1 MGKRVEIEWRGVDH
15 RLTVISVLAWFVRY
29 ALLTTLLTA
38 VISGLASTAFASRAS
53 AAAQGCPETAP
64 GAVSSGSPGAQQQ
77 LVPAGAVSLTLCRY
91 RGLSDPNPSYVNQL
105 VGSATLTDPQQLQLS
120 ADQFNAL
127 PPFPNGVFACPLDD
141 GSSLL
146 ARFEYANSPP
156 DEVLIRST
164 GCSSATNGY
173 VTSSMMFSGGQEL
186 RTELQNLTGCASS
199 IDYWLC
205 NSDPVPP
212 NPNPG
217 VSTSNPNPTPS
228 TQPPRATRRCRV
240 LSVCVEV
247 QHRAGAVSSKKSASA
262 DRRMGAWHLTES
274 RSSTKPDGECWSGRS
289 AVAGSVLASALAATR
304 SSCSVTASRSMAT
317 SCGARRSLQQRAG
330 QRRSCSNSPSRSCF
344 RTEAIR
350 AGKLRSTGASNSYGW
365 RLS

>member
-146 ARFEYANSPP
+146 ASFEYANSPP
-156 DEVLIRST
+156 DEVSIRST

-205 NSDPVPP
+205 NSDPVTP

-217 VSTSNPNPTPS
+217 VSTSNPNPAPS
-228 TQPPRATRRCRV
+228 TQPPARDASVSGFVRVCRGPAPGRRCFVEKIRICRPPHGCMASDRIAIIDQAGRRV
-240 LSVCVEV
+240 LVRTLRRSRFRLSLSPGRYTIELLGDGKQIHGHVM
-247 QHRAGAVSSKKSASA
+247 RRKK
-262 DRRMGAWHLTES
+262 
-274 RSSTKPDGECWSGRS
+274 
-289 AVAGSVLASALAATR
+289 
-304 SSCSVTASRSMAT
+304 VTAA
-317 SCGARRSLQQRAG
+317 AG
-330 QRRSCSNSPSRSCF
+330 
-344 RTEAIR
+344 RTTKVVFQLAVP
-350 AGKLRSTGASNSYGW
+350 
-365 RLS
+365 